1 MSILETEINPT
12 QVKWEMSER
21 DAGGREV
28 GRQPL
33 KFIYIL
39 EWAMKKNW
47 DVIESRRV
55 WWDWVLESSFA
66 ITV

>member
-1 MSILETEINPT
+1 
-12 QVKWEMSER
+12 MSER